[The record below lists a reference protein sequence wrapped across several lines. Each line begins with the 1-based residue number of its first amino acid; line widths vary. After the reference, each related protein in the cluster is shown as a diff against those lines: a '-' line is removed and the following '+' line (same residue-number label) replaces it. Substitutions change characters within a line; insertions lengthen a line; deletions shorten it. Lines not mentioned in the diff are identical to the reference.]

1 MAPSL
6 LAALHGQAG
15 RLAHRATSR
24 LTTPLLPDD
33 YLALLDPLL
42 SARWPAGRVQAV
54 QPETSEATTLLIRP
68 GRGWS
73 GHRPGQY
80 VSIGAEVDGV
90 LNWRTY
96 TISSAPGRRP
106 GEPFAIT
113 VKALV
118 DGRVSTHLARHVR
131 PGTVLRL
138 GPVQGEF
145 VLPDGALPRKV
156 LLLTAG
162 IGVTPAMSMLR
173 ALAVRV
179 GRRDTAEV
187 DVAMVHSAPDAEQTV
202 FGAELRDLHAGLPWF
217 RLYEH
222 HTRPAGRLT
231 PDRLTALCPD
241 WRERDTWICGPDA
254 MLESFQRHW
263 QREGLG
269 HRLRLER
276 FRAAA
281 PLPPAGDGAPG
292 RVCFVRSGV
301 ETDAGPDTP
310 LLAAGEAAGV
320 LMPSGCRMGICF
332 SCVSPLVSGRVRDL
346 RTGDVTG
353 EPGELVQTCV
363 SAVVGTVAIDL

>member
-1 MAPSL
+1 MALPL
-6 LAALHGQAG
+6 LSTLRDQAG
-15 RLAHRATSR
+15 RLAHQAAGR

-33 YLALLDPLL
+33 FLALLDPLL
-42 SARWPAGRVQAV
+42 SARWPAGRVQAL
-54 QPETSEATTLLIRP
+54 QQETPEATTLVIRP

-80 VSIGAEVDGV
+80 VPVGAEIDGV
-90 LNWRTY
+90 LTWRTY
-96 TISSAPGRRP
+96 SISSAPGRRP

-113 VKALV
+113 VKALP
-118 DGRVSTHLARHVR
+118 DSRVSTHLARRVR

-145 VLPDGALPRKV
+145 VLPDGELPRKV
-156 LLLTAG
+156 LMLTAG

-173 ALAVRV
+173 ALARS
-179 GRRDTAEV
+179 GGHDTADV
-187 DVAMVHSAPDAEQTV
+187 DVVMVHSAPDAERTV
-202 FGAELRDLHAGLPWF
+202 FGAELRALHAGLSWF

-222 HTRPAGRLT
+222 HTRSAGHLTVGRLA
-231 PDRLTALCPD
+231 ALCPD
-241 WRERDTWICGPDA
+241 WRERDTWMCGPEA
-254 MLESFQRHW
+254 MLESFQEHW
-263 QREGLG
+263 QREGIG

-276 FRAAA
+276 FRPAAL
-281 PLPPAGDGAPG
+281 LPPSREGAPG
-292 RVCFVRSGV
+292 RVRFVRSDV

-310 LLAAGEAAGV
+310 LLDIGEAAGV

-346 RTGDVTG
+346 RTGEVFG

-363 SAVVGTVAIDL
+363 SAAAGAVALDL